1 MTVAKELYILKTQI
15 ENFIMCFILCEVNDW
30 TDFCAGFLRFYL
42 ALLFAP
48 NLN

>member
-1 MTVAKELYILKTQI
+1 MTVAKQLYIKKTLT
-15 ENFIMCFILCEVNDW
+15 ENYINKCEVNDW
-30 TDFCAGFLRFYL
+30 TDFCAGFLSFYL